1 MILIPILINMI
12 LILILILINMILI
25 LILIN
30 MILILILIL
39 ILIKMIGLCAMKS
52 KILEETNSG
61 RKTWIWDLNL
71 QLNGNIA

>member
-1 MILIPILINMI
+1 MIGI
-12 LILILILINMILI
+12 LILILILIP
-25 LILIN
+25 
-30 MILILILIL
+30 ILIL
-39 ILIKMIGLCAMKS
+39 ILIKMIGLRAMKS